1 MVMLKSFLAAAFFF
15 TLYWPGTQPDATLI
29 AELQAAQEEM
39 HGKNGYQALFLRP
52 SMSKAERAGSELLC
66 SREETDCLAFVRAH
80 QAEYPAIAADMQQWE
95 AALDNLLQ
103 YDYFRPRH
111 EQYNFNAEM
120 PSFQI
125 LLRARNLH
133 AYRFVSGEVEAAQR
147 GLCRDLVLGR
157 RLVHSRGSLFTSAL
171 AARLIERNV
180 ILLVQMRAE
189 LPPDAPWPALCDELQ
204 TLPQQELALC
214 PLMYGEW
221 LSFQQPM
228 EKDWATWQAEVKSID
243 DQISLSFARQILT
256 QNLYEKAKYCA
267 PEILTAIERDE
278 LRLPQRDIWPRYC
291 SLLNTVCRISGPDN
305 HDYQAVLLNVNH
317 YLRALAI
324 LRDPAAPLP
333 QGYRLENGQ
342 LHFRRHPERKEKE
355 EGMQAVALPLPGS
368 RRHELP
374 AKTTEH
380 TPPISA
386 LTLRVYRLAIISLLG
401 TAHPPEAL

>member
-1 MVMLKSFLAAAFFF
+1 MIIARTLRADNHHEETIIVMLKSFLVATFFF
-15 TLYWPGTQPDATLI
+15 TLYWPDTQPDATLI
-29 AELQAAQEEM
+29 AQLQAAQEEM

-80 QAEYPAIAADMQQWE
+80 QAEYPAIAAAMRQRE

-103 YDYFRPRH
+103 YDYFRPRR
-111 EQYNFNAEM
+111 EQYDFNAEM

-147 GLCRDLVLGR
+147 GLCRDLALGR
-157 RLVHSRGSLFTSAL
+157 RLIHSRGSLLGSVI
-171 AARLIERNV
+171 AARLIERDV
-180 ILLVQMRAE
+180 TLLAQMRAE
-189 LPPDAPWPALCDELQ
+189 LPPEAPWSALCDELQ
-204 TLPQQELALC
+204 TLPPQELALC

-221 LSFQQPM
+221 LGFQQPM
-228 EKDWATWQAEVKSID
+228 EKDLATWQAEVKSID

-291 SLLNTVCRISGPDN
+291 SPLNPLCRLSEPDK
-305 HDYQAVLLNVNH
+305 HDYQATLLNTNH
-317 YLRALAI
+317 YLHALAI

-333 QGYRLENGQ
+333 QDYRLENGQ
-342 LHFRRHPERKEKE
+342 LHFRRHPERKE
-355 EGMQAVALPLPGS
+355 EGMQVVALPLPGS
-368 RRHELP
+368 RQP
-374 AKTTEH
+374 
-380 TPPISA
+380 SA
-386 LTLRVYRLAIISLLG
+386 
-401 TAHPPEAL
+401 P

>member
-1 MVMLKSFLAAAFFF
+1 
-15 TLYWPGTQPDATLI
+15 
-29 AELQAAQEEM
+29 
-39 HGKNGYQALFLRP
+39 
-52 SMSKAERAGSELLC
+52 
-66 SREETDCLAFVRAH
+66 
-80 QAEYPAIAADMQQWE
+80 
-95 AALDNLLQ
+95 
-103 YDYFRPRH
+103 
-111 EQYNFNAEM
+111 M

-291 SLLNTVCRISGPDN
+291 SLLNTVCRISGSDN

-368 RRHELP
+368 RQHRLP
-374 AKTTEH
+374 AKTD
-380 TPPISA
+380 
-386 LTLRVYRLAIISLLG
+386 
-401 TAHPPEAL
+401 